1 MKKYLN
7 RIFPKKFGTYW
18 KKIQN
23 SKDIDETLKFVTNN
37 FINSK
42 SYKLVSNY
50 WHILNIK
57 NYESLLKNGIN
68 KYGSTIAKNYYT
80 FTELHHDEWFE
91 QLVNNLKKQPFNIDS
106 AEIFK
111 KHDGLN
117 LKESIS
123 YNYLCYLL
131 FYNLKKSES
140 FNQLKKLNDSTY
152 LGFNDPYIN
161 IEKIKVSTDKIVS
174 LFDFEKINKSS
185 NLDNIK
191 NILELGAGS
200 GRTCE
205 AILTLRDNIK
215 YILCDITPAIY
226 ISYNRLKSAFP
237 KKKISLLIDITDKVE
252 LDRKINESDIA
263 FIFPHQLELLN
274 KKIIDLTIAIDCM
287 HEMDKSTIKYYFK
300 IFNYITKFVYLSIWD
315 KAEVPFSKSI
325 FRKRNILHYDSGDY
339 EIPKNWKNIFR
350 EKIVFPSNQI
360 SLGFEIKD

>member
-57 NYESLLKNGIN
+57 NYESLLKNGVN

-131 FYNLKKSES
+131 FYNLKKSET

-191 NILELGAGS
+191 NIL
-200 GRTCE
+200 
-205 AILTLRDNIK
+205 
-215 YILCDITPAIY
+215 
-226 ISYNRLKSAFP
+226 
-237 KKKISLLIDITDKVE
+237 
-252 LDRKINESDIA
+252 
-263 FIFPHQLELLN
+263 
-274 KKIIDLTIAIDCM
+274 
-287 HEMDKSTIKYYFK
+287 
-300 IFNYITKFVYLSIWD
+300 
-315 KAEVPFSKSI
+315 
-325 FRKRNILHYDSGDY
+325 
-339 EIPKNWKNIFR
+339 
-350 EKIVFPSNQI
+350 
-360 SLGFEIKD
+360 